1 MEFKI
6 GTKFNDVLTNEVIEN
21 WDGNVILDGATGSGK
36 TYFIENN
43 LYDYASRNFKN
54 ILFLCNRT
62 ALYNDICLEKAEN
75 NLFDLDIMLY
85 QTLQCKLLTGE
96 ELKHYDYIVCD
107 EIHYVQ
113 VDAMF
118 NVYTNITYDWIT
130 TQDNSIV
137 VYMSGTGTSIFDK
150 LIKDKIVKLDNYYK
164 IPYDYSYANIKFYKK
179 KCDVYNI
186 INTVLTN
193 TDEEKVIY
201 FANSISD
208 ALSVYKQFKQFATLR
223 VSEHVKNDE
232 AKSLNNVNCIKTYNK
247 DLITYENRLL
257 ITTKA
262 LDNGITLKDRNIK
275 HIISDIFDLDSAQQ
289 CLGRKRIIDDN
300 DKCTF
305 YIRDYNKKAIGNFKG
320 GINNQLKPIETFV
333 TDKDMYFKMYSS
345 NRKFH
350 SDYIYPNIDGQLT
363 YNKLAYWKLQ
373 NESDVITLSEELS
386 YRLIFLSH
394 LEADINYDDLEWLEE
409 YQMKDEFQLYL
420 NNLVGEKL
428 FKEEQEE
435 LKKQFEK
442 AGLKDRTM
450 GINTLNGKLNDE
462 NIPYKI
468 VAKKSNGKRYWTIEN
483 HLW

>member
-1 MEFKI
+1 MP
-6 GTKFNDVLTNEVIEN
+6 
-21 WDGNVILDGATGSGK
+21 IL
-36 TYFIENN
+36 
-43 LYDYASRNFKN
+43 
-54 ILFLCNRT
+54 
-62 ALYNDICLEKAEN
+62 
-75 NLFDLDIMLY
+75 
-85 QTLQCKLLTGE
+85 
-96 ELKHYDYIVCD
+96 
-107 EIHYVQ
+107 
-113 VDAMF
+113 
-118 NVYTNITYDWIT
+118 
-130 TQDNSIV
+130 NSIR
-137 VYMSGTGTSIFDK
+137 
-150 LIKDKIVKLDNYYK
+150 
-164 IPYDYSYANIKFYKK
+164 K

-289 CLGRKRIIDDN
+289 CLGRKRIIDNN

-394 LEADINYDDLEWLEE
+394 LEADINYDDLETLEE

-420 NNLVGEKL
+420 DDLVGKKL

-435 LKKQFEK
+435 LIHKINLIDKRGRLQVSKKILSAYLQ
-442 AGLKDRTM
+442 
-450 GINTLNGKLNDE
+450 E
-462 NIPYKI
+462 NYNITITSDKETS
-468 VAKKSNGKRYWTIEN
+468 KENRNKRYWILN
-483 HLW
+483 FGK